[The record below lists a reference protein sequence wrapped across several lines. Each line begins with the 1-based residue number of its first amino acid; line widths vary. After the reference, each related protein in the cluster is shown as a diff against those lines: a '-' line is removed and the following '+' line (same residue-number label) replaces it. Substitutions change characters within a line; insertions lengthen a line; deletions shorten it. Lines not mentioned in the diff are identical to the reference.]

1 MFTIFKKIFLNLN
14 LNNIFSKTVL
24 LLIMMNSALFASQVE
39 VITIDGPIT
48 PVILKYIR
56 DSINHAENNNAE
68 CLIIKMDTPGGL
80 MESTF
85 SIDKKILNAE
95 IPVVVYIAPSGG
107 RAASAGVYI
116 TYSSH
121 IAAMAPSTNIGS
133 AHPVTMQGRGD
144 SSQVM
149 MEKITNDAVAHI
161 KGLAEKQGRN
171 IEWAIEA
178 VEKSVSITASEALE
192 KGVVEIIADDLDDL
206 INQLEGR
213 RITVNKREVVLS
225 VKNSKIENIPMSWQ
239 YKILDKIA
247 NPNIAY
253 LLMLAGIMGIF
264 FELQNPG
271 ALFPGIL
278 GGISLILAFFAM
290 QVLPINAAG
299 ILLIILAIVFFIL
312 EINIPS
318 FGLLTIGGVVSMILG
333 SLMLFKS
340 PDINVSLW
348 IIIPSV
354 LFMAL
359 FFLFA
364 VSMGLYAQKRKAVT
378 GQQGIIGEKGVVVKM
393 LNPVGQVEVHG
404 EIWKAESKEN
414 LKRGVKVEVTGVD
427 GLKIEVR
434 QLKK

>member
-1 MFTIFKKIFLNLN
+1 MVKKCNIIFLG
-14 LNNIFSKTVL
+14 IIL
-24 LLIMMNSALFASQVE
+24 LSSSLFASQVE
-39 VITIDGPIT
+39 VITIQGPIT
-48 PVILKYIR
+48 PVVLKYIR
-56 DSINHAENNNAE
+56 DSIDHAEKSQAE
-68 CLIIKMDTPGGL
+68 CLIIQMDTPGGL

-85 SIDKKILNAE
+85 SIDKKIISARV
-95 IPVVVYIAPSGG
+95 PVVVYISPSGG

-116 TYSSH
+116 TYASH

-133 AHPVTMQGRGD
+133 AHPVTMQGGSD
-144 SSQVM
+144 TSQVM
-149 MEKITNDAVAHI
+149 MEKVTNDAIAHI
-161 KGLAEKQGRN
+161 KGLAERQGRN
-171 IEWAIEA
+171 VEWAIQA
-178 VEKSVSITASEALE
+178 VEKSVSITATEALQ
-192 KGVVEIIADDLDDL
+192 KGVVDIIADDMEDL

-213 RITVNKREVVLS
+213 KVNLAKGEIVLS
-225 VKNSKIENIPMSWQ
+225 VKNSEIVSYPMSWQ

-299 ILLIILAIVFFIL
+299 ILLIILAIIFFIL
-312 EINIPS
+312 EIKIPS
-318 FGLLTIGGVVSMILG
+318 YGLLTIGGIVSMILG

-354 LFMAL
+354 LFIAL

-364 VSMGLYAQKRKAVT
+364 VSMGLHAQRRKAVT
-378 GQQGIIGEKGVVVKM
+378 GAKGIIGEKGIVVKM
-393 LNPVGQVEVHG
+393 LNPEGQVEVHG
-404 EIWKAESKEN
+404 EIWKAESEEK
-414 LKRGVKVEVTGVD
+414 LKKGVKVEVTGID
-427 GLKIEVR
+427 GLIIKVR
-434 QLKK
+434 RLKNE

>member
-1 MFTIFKKIFLNLN
+1 MFNKFSTIF
-14 LNNIFSKTVL
+14 L
-24 LLIMMNSALFASQVE
+24 LLLLLSSSLFASQVE
-39 VITIDGPIT
+39 VITIQGPIT
-48 PVILKYIR
+48 PVVLKYIR
-56 DSINHAENNNAE
+56 DSIDHAEKSQAE
-68 CLIIKMDTPGGL
+68 CLIIQMDTPGGL

-85 SIDKKILNAE
+85 SIDKKIISARV
-95 IPVVVYIAPSGG
+95 PVVVYISPSGG

-116 TYSSH
+116 TYASH

-133 AHPVTMQGRGD
+133 AHPVTMQGGSD

-149 MEKITNDAVAHI
+149 MEKITNDAIAHI
-161 KGLAEKQGRN
+161 KGLAERQGRN
-171 IEWAIEA
+171 VEWAIQA
-178 VEKSVSITASEALE
+178 VEKSVSITATEALQ
-192 KGVVEIIADDLDDL
+192 KGVVDIIADDMEDL

-213 RITVNKREVVLS
+213 KVNLAKGEIVLS
-225 VKNSKIENIPMSWQ
+225 VKNSEIVSYPMSWQ

-299 ILLIILAIVFFIL
+299 ILLIILAIIFFIL
-312 EINIPS
+312 EIKIPS
-318 FGLLTIGGVVSMILG
+318 YGLLTIGGIVSMILG

-354 LFMAL
+354 LFIAL

-364 VSMGLYAQKRKAVT
+364 VSMGLHAQRRKAVT
-378 GQQGIIGEKGVVVKM
+378 GAKGIIGEKGIVVKM
-393 LNPVGQVEVHG
+393 LNPEGQVEVHG
-404 EIWKAESKEN
+404 EIWKAESEEK
-414 LKRGVKVEVTGVD
+414 LKKGVKVEVTGID
-427 GLKIEVR
+427 GLIIKVR
-434 QLKK
+434 RLKNE

>member
-1 MFTIFKKIFLNLN
+1 MSNFLCR
-14 LNNIFSKTVL
+14 TVL
-24 LLIMMNSALFASQVE
+24 CLIMASSSLFASQVE
-39 VITIDGPIT
+39 VITIQGPIT

-56 DSINHAENNNAE
+56 DGIDHAEKNKAE

-95 IPVVVYIAPSGG
+95 IPVVVYVFPSGG

-121 IAAMAPSTNIGS
+121 VAAMAPSTNIGS
-133 AHPVTMQGRGD
+133 AHPVTMKGGED

-149 MEKITNDAVAHI
+149 MEKVTNDAVAHI

-171 IEWAIEA
+171 MEWAIQA
-178 VEKSVSITASEALE
+178 VEKSVSITATEALK
-192 KGVVEIIADDLDDL
+192 KGVVEIIADDMEDL
-206 INQLEGR
+206 IHQLEGR
-213 RITVNKREVVLS
+213 KVSLAKEEVVLT
-225 VKNSKIENIPMSWQ
+225 VKNAEIVHFPMNWQ
-239 YKILDKIA
+239 YQILDRIA

-354 LFMAL
+354 LFIAL

-364 VSMGLYAQKRKAVT
+364 VSMGLNAQRRKSVS
-378 GQQGIIGEKGVVVKM
+378 GQDGIIGEKGVVVKM
-393 LNPVGQVEVHG
+393 VNPEGQVEVHG
-404 EIWKAESKEN
+404 ETWRAESEEK
-414 LKRGVKVEVTGVD
+414 LKKGAKVEVIGVD
-427 GLKIEVR
+427 GLKIKVR
-434 QLKK
+434 KLKNN

>member
-1 MFTIFKKIFLNLN
+1 MFNFFRKTI
-14 LNNIFSKTVL
+14 L
-24 LLIMMNSALFASQVE
+24 LLLMINCALFASQVE
-39 VITIDGPIT
+39 VITIQGPIT
-48 PVILKYIR
+48 PVVLKYIR
-56 DSINHAENNNAE
+56 DGIDHAEKKRAE
-68 CLIIKMDTPGGL
+68 CLIIKIDTPGGL

-95 IPVVVYIAPSGG
+95 IPVVVYIFPSGG

-116 TYSSH
+116 TYASH

-133 AHPVTMQGRGD
+133 AHPVTMQGGGD

-149 MEKITNDAVAHI
+149 MEKVTNDAVAHI

-171 IEWAIEA
+171 MEWAIQA

-192 KGVVEIIADDLDDL
+192 KGVVQIIANDLQDL
-206 INQLEGR
+206 LQQLEDR
-213 RITVNKREVVLS
+213 KVQLADREVILS
-225 VKNSKIENIPMSWQ
+225 LKNAEIDHYPMSWQ
-239 YKILDKIA
+239 YQILDRIA

-299 ILLIILAIVFFIL
+299 ILLIILAIIFFIL
-312 EINIPS
+312 EVNIPS

-354 LFMAL
+354 LFIAL

-364 VSMGLYAQKRKAVT
+364 VSMGLNAQRRKAVT
-378 GQQGIIGEKGVVVKM
+378 GQKGIMGEKGVVVKM
-393 LNPVGQVEVHG
+393 LNPEGQVEVHG
-404 EIWKAESKEN
+404 EIWKAESEEKLN
-414 LKRGVKVEVTGVD
+414 KGAKVEVIGIN
-427 GLKIEVR
+427 GLKIQVR
-434 QLKK
+434 SLKK

>member
-1 MFTIFKKIFLNLN
+1 MAV
-14 LNNIFSKTVL
+14 NNKRINVRSVLIVMVL
-24 LLIMMNSALFASQVE
+24 LCIMNTCIYAEQVE
-39 VITIDGPIT
+39 VITIQGPIT
-48 PVILKYIR
+48 PVVLKYIR
-56 DSINHAENNNAE
+56 DGIDHAEKNNAE
-68 CLIIKMDTPGGL
+68 CLIIKLDTPGGL

-95 IPVVVYIAPSGG
+95 VPVVVYIYPSGG

-133 AHPVTMQGRGD
+133 AHPVTMQGGGD

-149 MEKITNDAVAHI
+149 MEKVTNDAVAHI

-171 IEWAIEA
+171 TEWAIEA
-178 VEKSVSITASEALE
+178 VEKSVSITATEALE
-192 KGVVEIIADDLDDL
+192 KGVVEIIADDMSDL
-206 INQLEGR
+206 IKQLEGR
-213 RITVNKREVVLS
+213 KVSLAKEEVVLS
-225 VKNSKIENIPMSWQ
+225 VKNAEIVRFPMSWQ
-239 YKILDKIA
+239 YQILDKIA

-318 FGLLTIGGVVSMILG
+318 FGLLTMGGVVSMILG

-364 VSMGLYAQKRKAVT
+364 VSMGLNAQRRKAVT
-378 GQQGIIGEKGVVVKM
+378 GDTGIIGEKGVVVKM
-393 LNPVGQVEVHG
+393 LNPEGQVEVHG
-404 EIWKAESKEN
+404 EIWKAESNEKI
-414 LKRGVKVEVTGVD
+414 KKGVKVEVIGVE
-427 GLKIEVR
+427 GLKIKVR
-434 QLKK
+434 TLNNN

>member
-1 MFTIFKKIFLNLN
+1 MVKFFN
-14 LNNIFSKTVL
+14 KTVL
-24 LLIMMNSALFASQVE
+24 LLLLINCSLFASQVE
-39 VITIDGPIT
+39 MITIQGPIT
-48 PVILKYIR
+48 PVVLKYIR
-56 DSINHAENNNAE
+56 DGIDHAEKKRAE

-85 SIDKKILNAE
+85 SIDKKILNAN
-95 IPVVVYIAPSGG
+95 IPVVVYIYPSGG

-116 TYSSH
+116 TYASH
-121 IAAMAPSTNIGS
+121 VAAMAPSTNIGS
-133 AHPVTMQGRGD
+133 AHPVTMQGGGD

-149 MEKITNDAVAHI
+149 MEKVTNDAVAHI

-171 IEWAIEA
+171 MEWAIQA

-206 INQLEGR
+206 LEQLEGR
-213 RITVNKREVVLS
+213 KVTVADSEVVLS
-225 VKNSKIENIPMSWQ
+225 VKNADIDHYPMSWQ
-239 YKILDKIA
+239 YQILDRIA

-354 LFMAL
+354 MFMAL

-364 VSMGLYAQKRKAVT
+364 VSMGLNAQRRKRVS
-378 GQQGIIGEKGVVVKM
+378 GQEGIIGEKGVVVKM
-393 LNPVGQVEVHG
+393 VNPEGQVEVHG
-404 EIWKAESKEN
+404 EIWKAESEEK
-414 LKRGVKVEVTGVD
+414 LKKGEKVEVIGVD
-427 GLKIEVR
+427 GLKIQVR
-434 QLKK
+434 SVKK